1 MGVLKWLHNLYMRRE
16 GKNLISLVDRRKE
29 ESIELI
35 ETVANHLEILDSELG
50 RVTGFVSGLFPLER
64 R

>member
-1 MGVLKWLHNLYMRRE
+1 MRRE
-16 GKNLISLVDRRKE
+16 GKNLISLVYRRKE

-35 ETVANHLEILDSELG
+35 ETVVSHLEILDSELG